1 MNARC
6 RGHGASPTRPGRPE
20 RAASSSSTGEAR
32 GSVPSREV
40 ALDRPASTAATVPA
54 AEYFWPRTGME
65 AAEGFGAGHL
75 WAGLGASWP
84 GPGAPGLREREPRPA
99 PASRPGGGASPLLR
113 RLPAFAHT
121 GVKDFAPSSKA
132 PSHAGGGGRWGWR
145 CWCSSRPVPRSPLP
159 CCCQIRSPRPLSPS
173 PGSGTLQKALLPADK
188 LGGGPSAS
196 WVSRLA
202 AEQGSWLTAARRL
215 GRSQLTVVC
224 SPGSPLQQDGP
235 MRSCTSEAAE
245 LQGLTASGSAPRAA
259 PPPRP
264 ACTPPLGSR
273 EFHLPALRAC
283 VL

>member
-1 MNARC
+1 MPAAGDRAHHPPARAARSALREAAAQE
-6 RGHGASPTRPGRPE
+6 RGEEASPRVNWP
-20 RAASSSSTGEAR
+20 
-32 GSVPSREV
+32 
-40 ALDRPASTAATVPA
+40 STALPA
-54 AEYFWPRTGME
+54 QRQRSLLRSIFGLAQAWRQLRVSALGTCGQGWE
-65 AAEGFGAGHL
+65 AAGAAGAGARL
-75 WAGLGASWP
+75 
-84 GPGAPGLREREPRPA
+84 PRPA

-113 RLPAFAHT
+113 RLPAFANT
-121 GVKDFAPSSKA
+121 GAKDFAPSSKA
-132 PSHAGGGGRWGWR
+132 PSHAGGGGRWGGR
-145 CWCSSRPVPRSPLP
+145 CGCSSRPAPRSPLP
-159 CCCQIRSPRPLSPS
+159 CCCQIRSPLSLSAS

-188 LGGGPSAS
+188 LAGGPSAS

-202 AEQGSWLTAARRL
+202 AEQDSWLTAALRL

-224 SPGSPLQQDGP
+224 SPGSPLQQAGP

-259 PPPRP
+259 PLPRP